1 MSDSK
6 VPLLGRLAV
15 HYKLVT
21 QAQLSQA
28 LADQGDH
35 TKLGEHLVS
44 EGMIQPA
51 QLEKLLKIQQDMLV
65 KHRATKAT
73 EAASPGPEDGAA
85 EAPPRPARLPKP
97 VVEKMP
103 LPRPPRAVPLE
114 ERPSRNAPK
123 ITPALPSSDDTFTPQ
138 PPVKEIRKVQLT
150 MGDGSNT
157 GRSAAPAAAP
167 SNASAEPAA
176 TASSAPPAV
185 QASAVAVGT
194 PPRPAGCEGRKEEL
208 HAFLR
213 QASEARASDLH
224 VHSGSPLR
232 LRVAG
237 QLQSQGDAPLEREA
251 CEAMLADAL
260 DDDQWARLTKHG
272 QADFAYELEGV
283 GRFRCNVYRQQRGL
297 DGTFRLVP
305 PRPPTLEEL
314 GLPAT
319 LARFTGFHQ
328 GMVLL
333 TGPAGCG
340 KSATMAALLDMVNE
354 SREEHIIT
362 VEDPIEVVHAS
373 KKCLV
378 NQRQVGPHTETFA
391 RALRAALRE
400 DPDIIGIGELRDLE
414 TIALALTAAETG
426 HFVLATL
433 HTNSAMR
440 TINRLIGV
448 FPPNQQSQVR
458 TMVSESL
465 RAVISQRL
473 VRRQDG
479 KGRVPALEVMVV
491 NQAVGNLIREN
502 KTVQIQSILQ
512 TGAAHGMGLLDDSLT
527 KLVKDGTI
535 TNEEAR
541 RHCDDARRFGGAP
554 S

>member
-1 MSDSK
+1 MREASD
-6 VPLLGRLAV
+6 
-15 HYKLVT
+15 
-21 QAQLSQA
+21 
-28 LADQGDH
+28 
-35 TKLGEHLVS
+35 
-44 EGMIQPA
+44 
-51 QLEKLLKIQQDMLV
+51 
-65 KHRATKAT
+65 
-73 EAASPGPEDGAA
+73 
-85 EAPPRPARLPKP
+85 
-97 VVEKMP
+97 
-103 LPRPPRAVPLE
+103 
-114 ERPSRNAPK
+114 
-123 ITPALPSSDDTFTPQ
+123 
-138 PPVKEIRKVQLT
+138 
-150 MGDGSNT
+150 
-157 GRSAAPAAAP
+157 
-167 SNASAEPAA
+167 
-176 TASSAPPAV
+176 
-185 QASAVAVGT
+185 
-194 PPRPAGCEGRKEEL
+194 
-208 HAFLR
+208 
-213 QASEARASDLH
+213 ARASDLH

-232 LRVAG
+232 LRVSG
-237 QLQSQGDAPLEREA
+237 ELEYHGDTPLEREA

-260 DDDQWARLTKHG
+260 DDDQWGRLAKHG
-272 QADFAYELEGV
+272 QVDFAYDLEGV

-297 DGTFRLVP
+297 DGAFRLVP

-354 SREEHIIT
+354 TREEHIIT
-362 VEDPIEVVHAS
+362 VEDPIEVVHPS
-373 KKCLV
+373 KRCLV

-448 FPPNQQSQVR
+448 FPPNQQSQIR

-479 KGRVPALEVMVV
+479 EGRVPALEIMVV
-491 NQAVGNLIREN
+491 NQAVGNLIRES
-502 KTVQIQSILQ
+502 KTVQIHSILQ
-512 TGAAHGMGLLDDSLT
+512 TGAAHGMCLLDDSLT
-527 KLVKDGTI
+527 KLVKEGIVTQ
-535 TNEEAR
+535 EEAR
-541 RHCDDARRFGGAP
+541 RHCDDPRRFGGAP

>member
-15 HYKLVT
+15 HYKLIT

-28 LADQGDH
+28 LADQGDV
-35 TKLGEHLVS
+35 TKLGQHLVA
-44 EGMIQPA
+44 EGLIQQA
-51 QLEKLLKIQQDMLV
+51 QLDKLLKIQQDMLV
-65 KHRATKAT
+65 KHRAAKAA
-73 EAASPGPEDGAA
+73 EAASPGLESEAA
-85 EAPPRPARLPKP
+85 RTEARPRRLAKP

-103 LPRPPRAVPLE
+103 LPRPLRAVPLE
-114 ERPSRNAPK
+114 ERPSRNAPQP
-123 ITPALPSSDDTFTPQ
+123 TPALPGSDDTFSPQ
-138 PPVKEIRKVQLT
+138 APVKEIRKVQLS
-150 MGDGSNT
+150 MADGS
-157 GRSAAPAAAP
+157 APARPRQPAASRADAAP
-167 SNASAEPAA
+167 SAPSDTAVPERTAA
-176 TASSAPPAV
+176 V
-185 QASAVAVGT
+185 EVGV
-194 PPRPAGCEGRKEEL
+194 PSRPAGCAGRKEAL

-224 VHSGSPLR
+224 VHAGSPLR
-232 LRVAG
+232 LRVFG
-237 QLQSQGDAPLEREA
+237 QLESPGDAPLEPA
-251 CEAMLADAL
+251 DCEAMLADAL
-260 DDDQWARLTKHG
+260 DDDQWRKLAQHG
-272 QADFAYELEGV
+272 QVDLAYDLEGV

-297 DGTFRLVP
+297 DGTFRLVS

-314 GLPAT
+314 GLPDT
-319 LARFTGFHQ
+319 LARFTGYHQ

-362 VEDPIEVVHAS
+362 VEDPIEVVHPS

-433 HTNSAMR
+433 HTNSAIR

-479 KGRVPALEVMVV
+479 EGRVPALEIMVV
-491 NQAVGNLIREN
+491 NHAVANMIREN

-512 TGAAHGMGLLDDSLT
+512 TGAAHGMGLLDESLT
-527 KLVKDGTI
+527 RLVQDGTI
-535 TNEEAR
+535 TQEEAR
-541 RHCDDARRFGGAP
+541 KHCDDPRRFGGAT